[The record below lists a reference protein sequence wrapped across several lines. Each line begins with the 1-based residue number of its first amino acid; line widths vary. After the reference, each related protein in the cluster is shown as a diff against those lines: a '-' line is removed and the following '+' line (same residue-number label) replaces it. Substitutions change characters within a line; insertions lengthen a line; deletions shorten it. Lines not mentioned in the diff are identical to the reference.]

1 MAANCFSCSMS
12 VLLLKAQSFRLQNR
26 FDSPAFCKRVV
37 ISLLIKGPKFTRCSK
52 SSEVASKIEAC
63 LKEIDSLN
71 SELTIPEKS
80 IYAICVKS
88 LRQFR

>member
-52 SSEVASKIEAC
+52 SSEVASKIE
-63 LKEIDSLN
+63 KRFNE
-71 SELTIPEKS
+71 ELEKDRNGKFL
-80 IYAICVKS
+80 IRMLFLCK
-88 LRQFR
+88 L